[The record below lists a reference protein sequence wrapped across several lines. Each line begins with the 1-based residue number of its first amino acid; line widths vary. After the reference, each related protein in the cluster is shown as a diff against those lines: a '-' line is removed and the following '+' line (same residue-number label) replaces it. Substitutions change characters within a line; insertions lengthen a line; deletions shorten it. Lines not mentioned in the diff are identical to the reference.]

1 MIERN
6 TKERKSRTI
15 SVNETKH
22 CFRKENRSKRRP
34 PKKKTTNRERGEE
47 EKRDMGES
55 DGGRESDEHKK
66 R

>member
-1 MIERN
+1 MRPN
-6 TKERKSRTI
+6 TAFERKIEVRGDQ
-15 SVNETKH
+15 
-22 CFRKENRSKRRP
+22 
-34 PKKKTTNRERGEE
+34 KKKTTKRERGEE